1 MLNNKEKKVIQYLL
15 HRQND
20 FVTSKELADH
30 LSCSDRTIRNYLKTI
45 QRVLAEE
52 SGLILLSKQGYGYQL
67 RVEDKKAYQDFIQKY
82 ELNDLAFHHGMDAEV
97 SDCYKV
103 ILNKLLFEQEPV
115 LFDDLADEL
124 YVSRSTLSHDFKKI
138 RQFLAPYDL
147 LIESKAN
154 KGVYVVGSERDKRR
168 FIMNYFFGNHFF
180 KSIHQYVDHDFFQT
194 SISFEE
200 LTAIVLE
207 ECREKGLKLSDFV
220 IQNLVVHIAL
230 TIQRI
235 KEGFQISPLHFE
247 DGCYGQE
254 RQVSKRILERI
265 QEKIKLDFPEAEM
278 DYITLH
284 LISKNQ
290 LRKELPQDVDQD
302 LIRDSLLASLN
313 QLGLEDVYH
322 FSTDF
327 QLIEG
332 VVTHLTTLKI
342 RLQNKVHLDNPLL
355 DEIKQNYSDMF
366 FLAQEVLNAMPL
378 FAQENLTQGEVA
390 YVALHFMAS
399 IERLKES
406 KQLRVLVI
414 CSTGFGSA
422 QMLKNRI
429 ENEFGSRL
437 EIADVIGYYDIDDKK
452 MENVDFIISSID
464 LSNLFF
470 TIPVFVVSVFL
481 KPNEVAEIKASLDR
495 MKLQHHESFQKIEK
509 NETMVSL
516 EEFFSEENFLMVD
529 KQSKEELLESLA
541 ERLSQ
546 NKDGDF
552 KEKLLHLMEQREQM
566 SSVVFSEKI
575 AVPHP
580 SMALAQRPQ
589 LAVAINK
596 TPIFWDKNSKRV
608 QIVFLI
614 SPSIYDNDGLS
625 DITSMIVD
633 LTDKPDLQDELI
645 ACSSYQEFLEIFS
658 KLRT

>member
-1 MLNNKEKKVIQYLL
+1 MLNNKEKMVIQYLL
-15 HRQND
+15 HRQTD

-45 QRVLAEE
+45 HRALADK
-52 SGLILLSKQGYGYQL
+52 SGLVLLSKQGYGYQL
-67 RVEDKKAYQDFIQKY
+67 RVEDKETYQTFIQKY
-82 ELNDLAFHHGMDAEV
+82 ELNDLAFHRGMDAEV
-97 SDCYKV
+97 SDRYNV
-103 ILNKLLFEQEPV
+103 ILNKLLFEQEPI

-147 LIESKAN
+147 QIESKAN
-154 KGVYVVGSERDKRR
+154 KGVYVVGSERDKRH

-180 KSIHQYVDHDFFQT
+180 KSIHQYVDHDFFHS

-235 KEGFQISPLHFE
+235 KEGFQISPLHLEE
-247 DGCYGQE
+247 DCYGHE

-265 QEKIKLDFPEAEM
+265 QKRTGFDFPETEM

-290 LRKELPQDVDQD
+290 LRKELPQDVNQE
-302 LIRDSLLASLN
+302 LIRESLLASLEK
-313 QLGLEDVYH
+313 LGLEDVYH

-355 DEIKQNYSDMF
+355 EEIKLHYSDIF
-366 FLAQEVLNAMPL
+366 FLAQEVLNLMSL
-378 FAQENLTQGEVA
+378 FEQEDLTEGEVA

-406 KQLRVLVI
+406 NKLRVLVI

-429 ENEFGSRL
+429 ENEFGSRI
-437 EIADVIGYYDIDDKK
+437 EIADVIGYYDINDKK
-452 MENVDFIISSID
+452 MENIDFIISSID
-464 LSNLFF
+464 LSNIFF
-470 TIPVFVVSVFL
+470 NIPVFVVSVFL
-481 KPNEVAEIKASLDR
+481 KPNEVTEIKASLDK
-495 MKLQHHESFQKIEK
+495 MKLRHHDSYQKIGK
-509 NETMVSL
+509 NETIVAL

-529 KQSKEELLESLA
+529 KSSKAELLEALA
-541 ERLSQ
+541 ERISQ
-546 NKDGDF
+546 NKDRDF

-580 SMALAQRPQ
+580 SMALAKHPQ

-596 TPIFWDKNSKRV
+596 SPLFWDKNSQKV
-608 QIVFLI
+608 QLVFLI
-614 SPSIYDNDGLS
+614 SPSIYDNEGLS

-633 LTDKPDLQDELI
+633 LTDNQALQDELI
-645 ACSSYQEFLEIFS
+645 ACSSYQDFLQIFS
-658 KLRT
+658 KLK